1 MSGACDVLV
10 RDASAGVAASL
21 RAVDCVSNEATAGA
35 FTRLF
40 GTHGAL
46 LPALTVLLT
55 IYVGVFALMMLTGR
69 ARLSIGSLTPRMV
82 MLGLVLT
89 FTTSSVAYQGVVW
102 NMAVGAPDQIAG
114 VLLDAKGPATHLFA
128 DRIDIL
134 FNAIAE
140 TASNAVAPGAPRPTP
155 GAGFSPATVMWL
167 GAMMLMLGTV
177 GVLVTARIA
186 LAVLLAVGPVFICMV
201 LFKGTRGL
209 FAGWIRGVAMMAMT
223 PLFAVLGGALM
234 IELAVPVAAA
244 LRGAEGIDAR
254 AAMALFVIAAVHCA
268 LMALALR
275 VASAMVSGWT
285 VFGLGSRPETSRA
298 GVAAAPGVTMIGKGQ
313 AAAAI
318 PPRLRSLVASV
329 SPAASGGPIGPEAA
343 TSIRARSAIIPATAS
358 GAAARPSTRARARG
372 VGSRFSSTASAVR
385 VRSL

>member
-55 IYVGVFALMMLTGR
+55 LYVGVFALMMLTGR
-69 ARLSIGSLTPRMV
+69 ARLSIGSLMPRMM

-102 NMAVGAPDQIAG
+102 NLAVGAPDQIAG
-114 VLLDAKGPATHLFA
+114 VLLGAKGPATQLFA

-140 TASNAVAPGAPRPTP
+140 TASNATAPGAPRVSP

-167 GAMMLMLGTV
+167 GAMLLMLGTV

-186 LAVLLAVGPVFICMV
+186 LAVLLAVGPVFICMI

-209 FAGWIRGVAMMAMT
+209 FAGWMRGVAMTAMT

-234 IELAVPVAAA
+234 IELAVPVVAA

-285 VFGLGSRPETSRA
+285 VFGLGA
-298 GVAAAPGVTMIGKGQ
+298 GQDRSDAVASAPPAAASIAAGN
-313 AAAAI
+313 AAAV
-318 PPRLRSLVASV
+318 PPRLRNMVASV
-329 SPAASGGPIGPEAA
+329 SPAASGPAGPAA
-343 TSIRARSAIIPATAS
+343 SAAAVRSRNVIIPATAS
-358 GAAARPSTRARARG
+358 GAAVRPSQRTRARG
-372 VGSRFSSTASAVR
+372 VGSRFSSAASAVR